1 MALHEGDALARNAP
15 NGGLI
20 VELSLPA
27 IVRAND
33 PNTDSSENHS
43 IATVLPASEISVRL

>member
-1 MALHEGDALARNAP
+1 MALHGGHVLARNAP

-27 IVRAND
+27 TVRGD
-33 PNTDSSENHS
+33 ELNTNGSEKM
-43 IATVLPASEISVRL
+43 